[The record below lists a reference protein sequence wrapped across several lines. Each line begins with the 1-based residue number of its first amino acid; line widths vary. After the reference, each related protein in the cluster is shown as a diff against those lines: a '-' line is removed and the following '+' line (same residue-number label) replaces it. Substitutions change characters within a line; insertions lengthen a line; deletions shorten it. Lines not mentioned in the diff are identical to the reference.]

1 MTEHK
6 ETYRSIGCSYY
17 DQLEAYAVK
26 RTRCSIVYRSDE
38 SDKTAE
44 GIIVDLFAQDSAE
57 FLKLDDGTM
66 IRLDHI
72 VSVNGIPLN
81 YVC

>member
-1 MTEHK
+1 MTEQK
-6 ETYRSIGCSYY
+6 KTYRSIGCSYY

-26 RTRCSIVYRSDE
+26 RTRCSIVHRRDGADS
-38 SDKTAE
+38 TAE
-44 GIIVDLFAQDSAE
+44 GIIVDLYAQDSAE
-57 FLKLDDGTM
+57 FLKLDDGTV

-72 VSVNGIPLN
+72 VAVNGMPMT